1 LEELIRWR
9 LWARTGGG
17 LMAELGS
24 HQLDAS
30 GIFCSALRTDGK
42 KARPLTVVGV
52 GNRSIFANDR
62 ECDDHVYCNYEFP
75 APAYNPNDPE
85 LKHKKV
91 VVSYSSINGNGW
103 GGYGEIVMGTRGT
116 VVLDRETDYEL
127 YSAPGGPTTFVDVTK
142 AKDGSLVL
150 DTTAS
155 APPSA
160 AVGERAL
167 AVPPSKGYTEE
178 IEHWAYCIENNPDAK
193 NPDVQPRC
201 KSEVAMA
208 DAIIALTTNIAIREN
223 RRIEFKDTWFEID
236 NDETPENEPPVEKV

>member
-1 LEELIRWR
+1 
-9 LWARTGGG
+9 
-17 LMAELGS
+17 
-24 HQLDAS
+24 
-30 GIFCSALRTDGK
+30 
-42 KARPLTVVGV
+42 VGV
-52 GNRSIFANDR
+52 GNRSIFKNDR

-103 GGYGEIVMGTRGT
+103 GGYGEIVMGTTGT
-116 VVLDRETDYEL
+116 IVLDRETDYEL
-127 YSAPGGPTTFVDVTK
+127 YSTGGPSTFVDVTK

-167 AVPPSKGYTEE
+167 AVPPSKGYAEE

-201 KSEVAMA
+201 KPEVAMA

-223 RRIEFKDTWFEID
+223 RRIDFDPKWFEID
-236 NDETPENEPPVEKV
+236 KDDTPENEPPVEKV